1 MPPPARFVVGTL
13 IALCLSVGAGPALPS
28 AARTTSTSSA
38 VTAAQPDNPIVVEN
52 RQAGTF
58 GWLPGPNAAGDAT
71 GQIKGYWSATS
82 VRQNETITL
91 YVTVNPSQTYA
102 LDIYRLGWYQGT
114 GARLR
119 LHEGSLSGTTQ
130 SPCVPDATTGLIAC
144 DWSASYTLSVPSDWT
159 SGVYLG
165 LLTNAQGFQNYVLFV
180 VRDDRPAPFLY
191 QQNIMT
197 NQAYNN
203 YPNDG
208 RTGKSLYTYNS
219 YGANT
224 ISGETRA
231 VKVSFDRPYADFGF
245 PQADEMEFIRWIE
258 RMGYDVTYSTNVDT
272 HADGASL
279 RNHKAFLSVGHD
291 EYWSKEIFDAI
302 EGARDAGV
310 NLAFFAADTGS
321 VQVRFEPSAS
331 GLPNRV
337 MICYKSAAIDPVNGP
352 TTTVAFRSPPV
363 NRPEQALRGVMAF
376 VGGMVTSGTLPDYV
390 VTNSSHWIY
399 AGTGLKDGDT
409 VARIVGYE
417 MDRYD
422 SQFAPP
428 NSPNW
433 TLLSHSPFTNYQGN
447 ASYANSSIYQAPS
460 RAWVFSSGTI
470 SWSRALDGFWHGSAD
485 PRIQQVTANLFS
497 AFLNGAPEVQGLALS
512 APAAA
517 TAGTAFTVTVTAV
530 DGQGAPVASYDGT
543 IHFTS
548 SDTSPGVVLPPDST
562 LSGGTGT
569 FTITLA
575 GTGSQTV
582 TVSDAARSLSATATV
597 VVSSAPRAEQL
608 RISGP
613 ATATAGD
620 AFSVTV
626 SAVDGQ
632 GNPVPSYSGT
642 IHFTSSD
649 TAAAVRLPPDAALSG
664 GQGTFNV
671 TLTTAGAQTVT
682 ASDVASSLP
691 SATASLTVGARAA
704 DHLALTTSASPASG
718 SSFPFTVTSLDG
730 FGNTDTAYAG
740 KVRFTSSDTLPGVVL
755 PPDSTL
761 ASGQGTFTAT
771 LVAPGSQTI
780 TGTDVGTPGI
790 SGTMSVAVAQT
801 VRSLKVTAPAT
812 ATAGAAFSVTVV
824 AADARGDPVT
834 GYGGTVHFASSDTSA
849 GVSLPPDSPLTN
861 GQRTFTVRLTRA
873 GPQTLTVSS
882 ADGALTTTTNVA
894 VSAAPATRLIVSTA
908 TPTPTAGTSL
918 SFSVIAQD
926 QFANTDLAYAGRV
939 HFSSTDTSATVV
951 LPADSTLVNGQG
963 TFTATL
969 TKAGPQ
975 TITATDKVV
984 AAVTGNVAVTVQPAA
999 AAKLTLGAPNSA
1011 RAGQSFPVTVTLTDQ
1026 FGNVASGY
1034 RGAVHFTSSDLL
1046 PTVVLP
1052 ADYRFTA
1059 ADAGAHSFS
1068 VTLWT
1073 IGGQTITVRD
1083 TVNAALSDSHSVSVG
1098 LL

>member
-1 MPPPARFVVGTL
+1 MP
-13 IALCLSVGAGPALPS
+13 
-28 AARTTSTSSA
+28 
-38 VTAAQPDNPIVVEN
+38 
-52 RQAGTF
+52 
-58 GWLPGPNAAGDAT
+58 AT
-71 GQIKGYWSATS
+71 RIRRSIK
-82 VRQNETITL
+82 
-91 YVTVNPSQTYA
+91 
-102 LDIYRLGWYQGT
+102 
-114 GARLR
+114 
-119 LHEGSLSGTTQ
+119 
-130 SPCVPDATTGLIAC
+130 
-144 DWSASYTLSVPSDWT
+144 
-159 SGVYLG
+159 
-165 LLTNAQGFQNYVLFV
+165 
-180 VRDDRPAPFLY
+180 
-191 QQNIMT
+191 
-197 NQAYNN
+197 
-203 YPNDG
+203 
-208 RTGKSLYTYNS
+208 
-219 YGANT
+219 
-224 ISGETRA
+224 
-231 VKVSFDRPYADFGF
+231 
-245 PQADEMEFIRWIE
+245 
-258 RMGYDVTYSTNVDT
+258 
-272 HADGASL
+272 
-279 RNHKAFLSVGHD
+279 
-291 EYWSKEIFDAI
+291 
-302 EGARDAGV
+302 
-310 NLAFFAADTGS
+310 
-321 VQVRFEPSAS
+321 
-331 GLPNRV
+331 
-337 MICYKSAAIDPVNGP
+337 
-352 TTTVAFRSPPV
+352 
-363 NRPEQALRGVMAF
+363 
-376 VGGMVTSGTLPDYV
+376 
-390 VTNSSHWIY
+390 
-399 AGTGLKDGDT
+399 
-409 VARIVGYE
+409 
-417 MDRYD
+417 
-422 SQFAPP
+422 
-428 NSPNW
+428 
-433 TLLSHSPFTNYQGN
+433 
-447 ASYANSSIYQAPS
+447 
-460 RAWVFSSGTI
+460 
-470 SWSRALDGFWHGSAD
+470 
-485 PRIQQVTANLFS
+485 IQQVTANLFS

-512 APAAA
+512 APGAT